1 MNAVASPVS
10 SRRIPLKSIT
20 LDQAEGETG
29 KLIKGTVF
37 TWLDAEQL
45 INNIC
50 MHAPEKGGYW
60 KVDFR
65 IEWLSGEVYAGR
77 YDAAHPNAKAYD
89 GTLSGH
95 CRHHLEF
102 VSGLHRPEHIP
113 EADYNAFLAKIEKEH
128 PGSKDDAYRMLTT
141 LALTDDAPQPQRVT
155 PTVAPQQ
162 VATINSPTTMD
173 SSKPTTPALP
183 ATTPTTGDSAMT
195 TATSTPTNTAAPQ
208 MSAKD
213 AHAENVRIN
222 GDKPL
227 KAVIGDT
234 FPIKGLLYCMGGK
247 WDGTAKTW
255 LVPEHKH
262 AEAQRILDERA
273 AAKAKPAAKAPAT
286 VQSTPAPAAPVKA
299 APKADLKVAKPVSGS
314 KAKPTSLES
323 RLDFALRGVRH
334 IAVDSVGTSAEPTLA
349 QVVKLLEGLIGK

>member
-1 MNAVASPVS
+1 MTSIASPVS
-10 SRRIPLKSIT
+10 TRRIPLRSIT
-20 LDQAEGETG
+20 ICQGEGEID

-155 PTVAPQQ
+155 SAVPPAQ
-162 VATINSPTTMD
+162 VATIDPPTTMEG
-173 SSKPTTPALP
+173 SSPSNPTTA
-183 ATTPTTGDSAMT
+183 TTGDSAMT
-195 TATSTPTNTAAPQ
+195 TATSTPTQPV
-208 MSAKD
+208 MSAKE
-213 AHAENVRIN
+213 AHEHHTKIN
-222 GDKPL
+222 AGKPL
-227 KAVIGDT
+227 VAVTGDT
-234 FPIKGLLYCMGGK
+234 FPVKGVLYAWGGK
-247 WDGTAKTW
+247 WNKDTKTW
-255 LVPEHKH
+255 DVPAHKH
-262 AEAQRILDERA
+262 AEAQQMLDDRA
-273 AAKAKPAAKAPAT
+273 AAKAKPAAKAAPT
-286 VQSTPAPAAPVKA
+286 VQSTPAAPVKA
-299 APKADLKVAKPVSGS
+299 QPKADLKVAKPVSGS

-323 RLDFALRGVRH
+323 RIEFLLRGAEH
-334 IAVDSVGTSAEPTLA
+334 ILIDAKGTSAEAALQGA
-349 QVVKLLEGLIGK
+349 IALMKGLVK